1 LVSRHASC
9 TSRSDD
15 DLPVASPLTRS
26 SDEGG
31 SVSLEGSSEGLCGS
45 SLTLVNVGEADASV
59 VESDDGLSLDF
70 RGFQYAGAYDL
81 DGLSSST
88 VLTREVDV
96 KLGNGTAKSVCA
108 VLLVHVDGVR
118 AGLVS
123 ENNAVVLDVIGILLE
138 DLACGNDFTLDLAD
152 LVLTLH
158 VVPELGASEN
168 GVTSEDAHSEKL
180 GVRILFAGESS
191 ADHVELSDL
200 NTRG

>member
-1 LVSRHASC
+1 M
-9 TSRSDD
+9 
-15 DLPVASPLTRS
+15 
-26 SDEGG
+26 
-31 SVSLEGSSEGLCGS
+31 
-45 SLTLVNVGEADASV
+45 
-59 VESDDGLSLDF
+59 
-70 RGFQYAGAYDL
+70 
-81 DGLSSST
+81 
-88 VLTREVDV
+88 
-96 KLGNGTAKSVCA
+96 GNGAAKSVCA

-152 LVLTLH
+152 LVLALH
-158 VVPELGASEN
+158 VVPELGAGKN

-180 GVRILFAGESS
+180 GVRILFAREGS